1 MKIETILFD
10 MDGIVIDSER
20 LHLEA
25 MELALQT
32 FDIEISQE
40 ELIEFVG
47 RSDES
52 FFHYIYDE
60 VDNQNSFEDMLNEK
74 NRQYEIL
81 INNIQYINGF
91 EEFILQVKERKIK
104 TALVTSSTE
113 YTVNKT
119 DKLLN
124 HAQFFDSIVFEEK
137 TTRHKPNPDPYL
149 LGLAETNSIGN
160 SSLVIEDSINGI
172 ISGKAAGCIVA
183 GLTTSFSKDRLLDA
197 GADYVFDSYEELAQY
212 LF

>member
-172 ISGKAAGCIVA
+172 ISGKDAGCIVA